1 MILFF
6 YSIMAS
12 MDSHFHRSILM
23 EIVCYSLSYRGTS
36 FQYSLIQLYLSL
48 VEIGNLYLNLGWTF
62 YIVRQ
67 RRKEYHYNLFDV
79 CKSRV
84 LNYKYAFT
92 IDEYLSADKIVLR
105 HSFKGMT
112 GIFTMI
118 NILVTEENIVNDFLI
133 QFPCW

>member
-1 MILFF
+1 MFF

-48 VEIGNLYLNLGWTF
+48 VEIGNLYLNFGRVW
-62 YIVRQ
+62 YIIRQ
-67 RRKEYHYNLFDV
+67 RQKKPCYYLFHI

-84 LNYKYAFT
+84 LDYS
-92 IDEYLSADKIVLR
+92 IILLADSKF
-105 HSFKGMT
+105 SKGMAVSLRLAT
-112 GIFTMI
+112 Y
-118 NILVTEENIVNDFLI
+118 
-133 QFPCW
+133 